1 MAHDVFISYSSADK
15 VFADA
20 VCAGLERQ
28 GLRCWIAP
36 RDILPGLEWGAA
48 IIDAITESRAMVLIF
63 SKNTSQS
70 VQVSREIE
78 RAVAKR
84 VAVINFRVEE
94 APLNK
99 TLEYFLSTAHW
110 YDASTRPIEP
120 HVERLADQLDSL
132 LARPSRAVPT
142 GEHRAIASSPSAA
155 AVPAAAISAPAPMFP
170 PTAAPLPIPWDA
182 RPQARGSRRVI
193 IVVGAVLA
201 ALAAILL
208 LSSGGHPPEILSLQ
222 FPQAIAAGQRGSGT
236 IDFRD
241 KKGDVTRARFEVV
254 QSAGFRPF
262 TILTEGTAGKT
273 SGRWSFWLSSPVA
286 EHVSMRVVLIDGAGR
301 ESKPVPLEF
310 DVRPASLPRSKRGF
324 EIQGPSGFRFKVK

>member
-15 VFADA
+15 AYAEA
-20 VCAGLERQ
+20 VCAGLEGR

-63 SKNTSQS
+63 SKNTSES

-120 HVERLADQLDSL
+120 HVGRLADQLNAL
-132 LARPSRAVPT
+132 LSRPSRAVPT
-142 GEHRAIASSPSAA
+142 GEHRAVSSPA
-155 AVPAAAISAPAPMFP
+155 AVPAVPTATMQARAPTFP
-170 PTAAPLPIPWDA
+170 PTAAPLPVSPAPAA
-182 RPQARGSRRVI
+182 RARGPQRTLLA
-193 IVVGAVLA
+193 VGAVLA
-201 ALAAILL
+201 LSLAILL

-222 FPQAIAAGQRGSGT
+222 FPPAIAAGQRGNGT

-273 SGRWSFWLSSPVA
+273 SGQWSFWLSSPLP
-286 EHVSMRVVLIDGAGR
+286 EHVSLRVVLIDAAGR

-310 DVRPASLPRSKRGF
+310 DVRVVLQPKPRRGF
-324 EIQGPSGFRFKVK
+324 EIQAPNGMRFKVK